1 MMLRWLIPKQ
11 VILKSLLPPS
21 SVRVCFHLPPQL
33 VSDLSQPPLPLHHN
47 PSVNQVQQIR
57 SLSTS
62 RSLLAEQ
69 KSLMARFKQMLKDYW
84 YIIIPVEIG
93 TSIIWYA
100 GIFLSLKSGVD
111 LVNILSSIGV
121 SEENLAKLPAAGGD
135 AGYHA
140 LAFVCYKIIS
150 PIRHGLSLGI
160 SAAVVSGLEKTRPGY
175 LRTSS
180 SIAQE
185 ARETKDDLKEKY
197 DEKMAEGREKIDE
210 LKCRADE
217 KRTEARKQIEE
228 RMEEWRT
235 RK

>member
-1 MMLRWLIPKQ
+1 MG
-11 VILKSLLPPS
+11 
-21 SVRVCFHLPPQL
+21 
-33 VSDLSQPPLPLHHN
+33 
-47 PSVNQVQQIR
+47 SVNQVQQIR

-69 KSLMARFKQMLKDYW
+69 KGVMARFKQMLKDYW

-93 TSIIWYA
+93 TSIIWDA

-185 ARETKDDLKEKY
+185 ARE
-197 DEKMAEGREKIDE
+197 KIDE

-217 KRTEARKQIEE
+217 KRTEARKQLED
-228 RMEEWRT
+228 RMELEN
-235 RK
+235 